1 MSLYFKIVVL
11 VLYIAGLVGV
21 ALPFLISSDS
31 TELVF
36 AGAGLAIV
44 SAPSIYFYITKVILN
59 KPKRENV

>member
-36 AGAGLAIV
+36 VGAGLAIV
-44 SAPSIYFYITKVILN
+44 SAPSIYFTTKVILN

>member
-11 VLYIAGLVGV
+11 VLYVVGLVGL

-36 AGAGLAIV
+36 AGIGLAVV
-44 SAPSIYFYITKVILN
+44 SAPSIYFYVTKVILN
-59 KPKRENV
+59 PIKEGSV